1 MPKEMDCFNCGRM
14 ILSEYDFC
22 PWCGK
27 EQVLKKELVSDMT
40 GDNLSNISRV
50 RQIQIEAVQ
59 KKLEELEKELNILVL
74 CRELSR

>member
-27 EQVLKKELVSDMT
+27 EQAFKKELVSDMT
-40 GDNLSNISRV
+40 SDNLSNISRV